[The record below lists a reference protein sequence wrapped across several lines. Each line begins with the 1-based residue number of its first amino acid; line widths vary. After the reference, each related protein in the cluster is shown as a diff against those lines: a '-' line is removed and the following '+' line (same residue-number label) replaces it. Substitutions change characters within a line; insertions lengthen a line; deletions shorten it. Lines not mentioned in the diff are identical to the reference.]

1 MLRTAL
7 ANKSVL
13 ENLKVSLEHK
23 GLPVQSGMNLEQ
35 LARLGVQDPSI
46 SWPVFQALW
55 KELTTVEGRPP
66 ILVTVDGL
74 AHWMKDSNYR
84 SADFKPIHAFDLVF
98 VRHFISLLQ
107 PGRTSPA
114 LPNGGLLLYAT
125 SGSNSPSVYS
135 FQIGLSQLEARKKGV
150 NPSSPEYPQP
160 NPYVK
165 TDSRVL
171 DVFAPA
177 KPTNP
182 KEGALELD
190 TLGGLSRHEARGY
203 MEYFARS
210 GLLPERIT
218 DEWVSEKWT
227 LAGGGIIGEMERLG
241 RRVRAMV

>member
-1 MLRTAL
+1 M
-7 ANKSVL
+7 
-13 ENLKVSLEHK
+13 
-23 GLPVQSGMNLEQ
+23 
-35 LARLGVQDPSI
+35 
-46 SWPVFQALW
+46 
-55 KELTTVEGRPP
+55 
-66 ILVTVDGL
+66 
-74 AHWMKDSNYR
+74 
-84 SADFKPIHAFDLVF
+84 
-98 VRHFISLLQ
+98 
-107 PGRTSPA
+107 
-114 LPNGGLLLYAT
+114 
-125 SGSNSPSVYS
+125 YS
-135 FQIGLSQLEARKKGV
+135 FQIGLSQLEARRNGV

-165 TDSRVL
+165 SDSRVL
-171 DVFAPA
+171 DVFAPH

-241 RRVRAMV
+241 RRIRAMV